1 MTTAKWYFPPQRRD
15 DKLTGTTDY
24 SEIFASDLTTS
35 LMREICQNSLD
46 AARRGNKKSS
56 PANAVPVRVEFKFQ
70 QIRKADFSE
79 IFNSALDFIKGAE
92 DFQKKQEEAG
102 SENRADREFLK
113 DARAALSQKEIPIL
127 LIRDFGTPGLDG
139 IKNDDE
145 TDKPE
150 ETTDWTK
157 LVDSHGLS
165 YKKSG
170 SGGSKGVG
178 KAAAW
183 ACSRAKMVFY
193 ATRSRDGV
201 GFQGCFRLLPLYD
214 PHDKARK
221 LKNVG
226 DFCLVSEETDAAG
239 AKLEPISDPHDCAF
253 FEKFRRPEGEENFG
267 TDVIVIAVKDSVKNS
282 AKTKLPA
289 AAILNFFPAIVR
301 ERLVV
306 EIEDEMGEKIEISAE
321 TLDERLKRLIS
332 DKTAQKES
340 AKQRA
345 KNRLEKEISELQKT
359 QEMIAAMGRAE
370 AHDEISVRNKGKE
383 LGIAEIWHAPSET
396 QFDNNILY
404 TRAAG
409 MKIQEKSVG
418 LGLRGF
424 VAVVRVKEGP
434 PREAPHEESLEELL
448 RGAEPAEHNRWSGR
462 GKSAAVK
469 EAVNAIFSCTE
480 QFLREK
486 YRNDETQI
494 VGGDSG
500 ITFPR
505 AGNAQVD
512 AGSFDP
518 FTSSPRVKTAGN
530 AKPKSSTETTSNAG
544 TNGGEGDGTP
554 ISGDKK
560 GKTKGRGGNG
570 RAAGGGNGGNFGVRP
585 SSLDVRIFGTGRV
598 ADGVFC
604 VVVKARRD
612 VKNASL
618 RFHLEVESGKRDDA
632 LSFLESPS
640 ENFEGTHAVKST
652 AKFSLQTGA
661 TKKFFVK
668 FQPCHGVRFRDC
680 AIAVDVLTERKPRKH
695 ASENASKGTAEQ

>member
-1 MTTAKWYFPPQRRD
+1 MAKVKWYFPPQRRD
-15 DKLTGTTDY
+15 EKIAGTTDY
-24 SEIFASDLTTS
+24 SEKFAEDLTTS

-46 AARRGNKKSS
+46 AARRRNEKSS
-56 PANAVPVRVEFKFQ
+56 PADAAPVRVEFKFQ

-79 IFNSALDFIKGAE
+79 IFDSALSFVDGAE
-92 DFQKKQEEAG
+92 IFQKKQEESG
-102 SENRADREFLK
+102 SENSADREFLK
-113 DARAALSQKEIPIL
+113 DARDALSETEIPIL
-127 LIRDFGTPGLDG
+127 LIRDFGTTGLDG
-139 IKNDDE
+139 IKNDE
-145 TDKPE
+145 TDEPG
-150 ETTDWTK
+150 ETKAWTK
-157 LVDSHGLS
+157 LVGAHGLS
-165 YKKSG
+165 YKESG

-214 PHDKARK
+214 PHDETGKRK
-221 LKNVG
+221 LQNVG
-226 DFCLVSEETDAAG
+226 DFCLVSEETDANG
-239 AKLEPISDPHDCAF
+239 AKLEAISDPHDCAF
-253 FEKFRRPEGEENFG
+253 FEKFIRPEGEENFG

-282 AKTKLPA
+282 AKTELPA

-301 ERLVV
+301 KRLVV
-306 EIEDEMGEKIEISAE
+306 EIDDGMPEKIEISE
-321 TLDERLKRLIS
+321 KTLDAGLKKLIS

-345 KNRLEKEISELQKT
+345 KNRLEKEISELRKT
-359 QEMIAAMGRAE
+359 QEMIAAMGSAE
-370 AHDEISVRNKGKE
+370 APDEIPVCNERGEK

-396 QFDNNILY
+396 QFDNNVLY

-409 MKIQEKSVG
+409 MKIQEKWVG

-424 VAVVRVKEGP
+424 VAVVRVKEGSP
-434 PREAPHEESLEELL
+434 LEKRL
-448 RGAEPAEHNRWSGR
+448 RLAEPAEHNRWSGR
-462 GKSAAVK
+462 GKSADVK

-518 FTSSPRVKTAGN
+518 FTSSPIVKTAGN
-530 AKPKSSTETTSNAG
+530 AKPKSPAETTLAAG
-544 TNGGEGDGTP
+544 TNGGNGDGTP

-570 RAAGGGNGGNFGVRP
+570 RSAGGGNGENFGARP
-585 SSLDVRIFGTGRV
+585 SSLDVRIFGTGSV
-598 ADGVFC
+598 ADGVFR

-618 RFHLEVESGKRDDA
+618 RFHPEVESGNRDAA
-632 LSFLESPS
+632 LRFLESPS
-640 ENFEGTHAVKST
+640 ENFAETRPVSST

-668 FQPCHGVRFRDC
+668 FSPCHGVRFRDC

-695 ASENASKGTAEQ
+695 APENAPKGAAEQ